1 MFLNPFIN
9 LAAPSIEENRG
20 TAEIAQRNKQTID
33 AKFATLLANI
43 CSKLAGREINMRKLR
58 LFLRTFYRGK
68 WIPESSDIHVIFE
81 ALSCNKLWDSWNYY
95 PLEKIVEEFVADD
108 TEIASWIEAYIKDLK
123 SYKVSTKLIDHIAAV
138 HSDSFV
144 NESEDKSYDK
154 QYYKKLS
161 LKLKTNFTDHTM
173 NYIDQLWNKVAELY
187 GLPPHVAILDSI
199 HEGCVLIVWHIP
211 SHIAPQILNA
221 APPSD
226 EFYIKHE
233 ITRVEYGGEG
243 VYQEGEVNVL
253 SYPVWAYHNYVRFT
267 QCFNLLMHCAISG
280 WF

>member
-1 MFLNPFIN
+1 
-9 LAAPSIEENRG
+9 
-20 TAEIAQRNKQTID
+20 
-33 AKFATLLANI
+33 
-43 CSKLAGREINMRKLR
+43 
-58 LFLRTFYRGK
+58 
-68 WIPESSDIHVIFE
+68 
-81 ALSCNKLWDSWNYY
+81 
-95 PLEKIVEEFVADD
+95 
-108 TEIASWIEAYIKDLK
+108 
-123 SYKVSTKLIDHIAAV
+123 
-138 HSDSFV
+138 
-144 NESEDKSYDK
+144 
-154 QYYKKLS
+154 
-161 LKLKTNFTDHTM
+161 M

-253 SYPVWAYHNYVRFT
+253 SYR
-267 QCFNLLMHCAISG
+267 
-280 WF
+280 